1 MNYWRAVMKIFAKD
15 FREEIRRKE
24 NLAASFFFAFLALV
38 LFYFSVDPTR
48 VDLGESGAGLL
59 WLVILFAGN
68 LFMGNTFRKETE
80 TGTLQALLLAPVD
93 RSAIYIGKFL
103 VNLAFLLILE
113 ALILAFAFILLA
125 MPVGAHIG
133 WLAAVWVLA
142 SVGYA
147 AVGTLLS
154 SLVAQIRGGHLLFPL
169 LAFPILIPLLIAASS
184 LTQDVMLGHA
194 AASVRWLQLVGL
206 FDTIFLVAPLFLF
219 EYAIEE

>member
-1 MNYWRAVMKIFAKD
+1 MNYWRAVVKIFAKD

-24 NLAASFFFAFLALV
+24 NLAAAFFFAFLALV

-48 VDLGESGAGLL
+48 VDLGQSGAGLL

-68 LFMGNTFRKETE
+68 LFMGNTFKKETE

-113 ALILAFAFILLA
+113 ALILVLAFILLA
-125 MPVGAHIG
+125 MPIGGHIG
-133 WLAAVWVLA
+133 WLAAVWILA
-142 SVGYA
+142 SAGYA

-169 LAFPILIPLLIAASS
+169 LAFPVLIPLLIAASS
-184 LTQDVMLGHA
+184 LTQDVMLGHGA
-194 AASVRWLQLVGL
+194 ADIRWLQLIGL

>member
-1 MNYWRAVMKIFAKD
+1 MNYWRAVWMLFAKD
-15 FREEIRRKE
+15 FREEVRRKE

-48 VDLGESGAGLL
+48 VDLGQSGAGLL

-93 RSAIYIGKFL
+93 RSAIYLGKFL
-103 VNLAFLLILE
+103 VNLAFLLMLE
-113 ALILAFAFILLA
+113 ALILIFAFILLA
-125 MPVGAHIG
+125 MPVGEHLG
-133 WLAAVWVLA
+133 WLAVVWFLV
-142 SVGYA
+142 SIGYS

-154 SLVAQIRGGHLLFPL
+154 SLVAQIRGGHVLFPL
-169 LAFPILIPLLIAASS
+169 LAFPVLIPLLIAASS
-184 LTQDVMLGHA
+184 LTQDVMIGQA
-194 AASVRWLQLVGL
+194 ARSVRWLQLVGL